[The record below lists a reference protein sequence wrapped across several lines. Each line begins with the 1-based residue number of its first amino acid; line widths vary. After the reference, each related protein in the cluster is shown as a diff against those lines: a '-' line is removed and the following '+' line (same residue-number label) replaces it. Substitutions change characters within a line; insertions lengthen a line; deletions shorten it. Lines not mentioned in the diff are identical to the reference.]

1 LDETKQSH
9 AENKINKNHSR
20 PQYSLSLSHAQTE
33 WLIVYKQE
41 RRAFLP
47 KNKKKKKKER
57 ERERERGE
65 RLKHDRKAR
74 AV

>member
-1 LDETKQSH
+1 MQ
-9 AENKINKNHSR
+9 KIKIIKIIRVLNT
-20 PQYSLSLSHAQTE
+20 LSLSHAQTE

-47 KNKKKKKKER
+47 KKKRKKKR
-57 ERERERGE
+57 RGRGRERGE